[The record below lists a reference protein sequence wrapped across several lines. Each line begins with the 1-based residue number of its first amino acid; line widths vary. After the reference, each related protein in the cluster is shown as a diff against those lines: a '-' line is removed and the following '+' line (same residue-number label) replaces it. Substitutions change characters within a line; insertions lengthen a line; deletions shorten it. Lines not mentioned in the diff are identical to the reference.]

1 MIETHRLCWE
11 KRYWNRFEKQV
22 GLGVTEETVLGSEK
36 DRLRVGEKK
45 TVLEKSK
52 KTVSVG

>member
-11 KRYWNRFEKQV
+11 KWYWNRFEKQV